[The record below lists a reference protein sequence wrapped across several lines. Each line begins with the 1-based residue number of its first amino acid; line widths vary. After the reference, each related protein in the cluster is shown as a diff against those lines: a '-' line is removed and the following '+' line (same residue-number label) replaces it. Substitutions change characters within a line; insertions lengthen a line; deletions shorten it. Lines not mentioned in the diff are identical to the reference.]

1 MSTHAKTGALQND
14 ADSFKADHDLN
25 KDRTSVERR
34 EQASARTWAW
44 ASTTEVYDWMDAHT
58 PVTTGAWR

>member
-14 ADSFKADHDLN
+14 ADSIKADQDLN
-25 KDRTSVERR
+25 KDRASVERR

-44 ASTTEVYDWMDAHT
+44 ASTTEVYDWMDGHT